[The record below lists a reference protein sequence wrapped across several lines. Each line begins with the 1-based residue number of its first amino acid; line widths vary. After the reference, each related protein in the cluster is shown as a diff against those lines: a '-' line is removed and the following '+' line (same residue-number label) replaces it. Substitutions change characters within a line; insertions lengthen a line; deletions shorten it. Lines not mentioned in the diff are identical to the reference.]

1 MDVKENSDIENITK
15 NSAYSTGVQMENDK
29 TEQGELEISGSR
41 DEIVSV
47 AAKEAPACK
56 SYDVFSANN
65 NNDQT
70 IGKANDNV
78 KSETDNNNVEQKNN
92 VKENVEQN
100 DDKVMNEM
108 ADTDEMVAKKGQRD
122 DLDNILYEF
131 EILKKK
137 QQILSLENELA
148 RIKMESKVANP
159 ITGGGSL
166 EILKAF
172 LPVFD
177 GTGNFK
183 IWLAQLKNVRE
194 NYEVEDKLLR
204 LLICNR
210 LKGKAQ
216 EWIFSNPMFMTESVD
231 ELINDMTNT
240 FGVKESKLAMRQTLE
255 KRIWQKKESF
265 GNYFNAKL
273 ILSNGLNL
281 AEDEFL
287 EYVIEGIPDTNL
299 RNTAKLQHFGSKTEL
314 LQAFTKVELA
324 NSIQKQADPVNAPK
338 QDVKCYNCNS
348 KGHMAKECRKP
359 KREDGAC
366 FACGKQGHQA
376 KDCSLYKRATNRQE
390 KNEYNA

>member
-1 MDVKENSDIENITK
+1 
-15 NSAYSTGVQMENDK
+15 MENDK

-108 ADTDEMVAKKGQRD
+108 ADTDEMVVKKGQRD

-314 LQAFTKVELA
+314 LQAFTKVELG

-376 KDCSLYKRATNRQE
+376 KDCSLYKKTTNRQE

>member
-1 MDVKENSDIENITK
+1 
-15 NSAYSTGVQMENDK
+15 MENDK

-100 DDKVMNEM
+100 DDKVMIEM
-108 ADTDEMVAKKGQRD
+108 ADTDEMVVKKGQRD

-216 EWIFSNPMFMTESVD
+216 EWISP
-231 ELINDMTNT
+231 
-240 FGVKESKLAMRQTLE
+240 
-255 KRIWQKKESF
+255 
-265 GNYFNAKL
+265 
-273 ILSNGLNL
+273 
-281 AEDEFL
+281 
-287 EYVIEGIPDTNL
+287 
-299 RNTAKLQHFGSKTEL
+299 
-314 LQAFTKVELA
+314 
-324 NSIQKQADPVNAPK
+324 IQ
-338 QDVKCYNCNS
+338 C
-348 KGHMAKECRKP
+348 
-359 KREDGAC
+359 
-366 FACGKQGHQA
+366 
-376 KDCSLYKRATNRQE
+376 L
-390 KNEYNA
+390 

>member
-1 MDVKENSDIENITK
+1 
-15 NSAYSTGVQMENDK
+15 MENDK
-29 TEQGELEISGSR
+29 TEQGELESSGSR

-56 SYDVFSANN
+56 SHDVFSANN

-108 ADTDEMVAKKGQRD
+108 ADTDEMC
-122 DLDNILYEF
+122 
-131 EILKKK
+131 
-137 QQILSLENELA
+137 
-148 RIKMESKVANP
+148 
-159 ITGGGSL
+159 GGGSL

-265 GNYFNAKL
+265 
-273 ILSNGLNL
+273 

-314 LQAFTKVELA
+314 LQAFTKQQQQQQQQQQFQKSARDFKMPGSVE
-324 NSIQKQADPVNAPK
+324 
-338 QDVKCYNCNS
+338 NC
-348 KGHMAKECRKP
+348 RVV
-359 KREDGAC
+359 
-366 FACGKQGHQA
+366 
-376 KDCSLYKRATNRQE
+376 
-390 KNEYNA
+390 